1 MRRSFKWW
9 VLPVLFALIAGCTD
23 GYVGGESNPLT
34 DASTDADPIDA
45 SDAASDADTNDTAG
59 EDARGDVS
67 DATDT
72 TADSRAPDVERSVSS
87 NSWEVTVDDVT
98 RDVYAVVPD
107 PIPDRPTA
115 WVFLHG
121 CTQDGEDL
129 AESIAAEQLARDSGV
144 VALFPSQELT
154 INPQGCWRW
163 YSENERQPTD
173 SEVAFMAETVDAAA
187 DRLEFDPGR
196 RYLTGFSAGGG
207 LAANTAGCRPA
218 AFDGIVVHSGTEF
231 AAADSALS
239 AATVL
244 TSPSQARDPDDAGQ
258 LAFECGDP
266 GTTDVPMLI
275 IHGLD
280 DTTVD
285 PDHAERTARQVLQ
298 TRDLRDNGT
307 DDDSISWTDADS
319 TDRQL
324 SGRNVTIRNF
334 DGTPLRL
341 MTIEGLDHAYS
352 GATGLYGDPDA
363 PNATDYSRQFFQD

>member
-1 MRRSFKWW
+1 MRRSFTWL
-9 VLPVLFALIAGCTD
+9 VLPALFALVAGCTD
-23 GYVGGESNPLT
+23 GYVGGQSNPLT
-34 DASTDADPIDA
+34 DASTDAAADA
-45 SDAASDADTNDTAG
+45 EPNDTGGNDATG
-59 EDARGDVS
+59 EVS

-72 TADSRAPDVERSVSS
+72 TADSRTPDVNRSVRSE
-87 NSWEVTVDDVT
+87 SWEVTVDDVT
-98 RDVYAVVPD
+98 RDVYAVFPD
-107 PIPDRPTA
+107 PIPDAPTA

-129 AESIAAEQLARDSGV
+129 ADSIAAEQLAKDSGIV
-144 VALFPSQELT
+144 TLFPSQELA

-173 SEVAFMAETVDAAA
+173 SEVAFVAETVDAAA
-187 DRLEFDPGR
+187 DRLGFDPGR

-231 AAADSALS
+231 AAVDSALS

-258 LAFECGDP
+258 LAVECGDP
-266 GTTDVPMLI
+266 GTTDVPMLV

-280 DTTVD
+280 DTTVA

-298 TRDLRDNGT
+298 TRDLRDNGM
-307 DDDSISWTDADS
+307 DDDSLSWTDADS

-324 SGRNVTIRNF
+324 SGREVIIRNF
-334 DGTPLRL
+334 AGTPLRL

-352 GATGLYGDPDA
+352 GATGIYGDPGA